1 MKDIQLRNGD
11 LVINARDFAL
21 VEGDEFVLQ
30 EVIYRLNTPHF
41 RWALDFTYGSDL
53 PGAVNSPESRWVDV
67 VRSINDALSSDPYV
81 SDWYAEEREGSV
93 EVEVMTK
100 TGGVIRA
107 VL

>member
-1 MKDIQLRNGD
+1 MKDLKLQNGD
-11 LVINARDFAL
+11 LVINAGDFAL

-41 RWALDFTYGSDL
+41 RWALNFTYGSDL

-81 SDWYAEEREGSV
+81 SDWYAEEVDGKV
-93 EVEVMTK
+93 EVEVITR